1 MTSLGPYV
9 EISDIKYKYTF
20 SNVKKDIII
29 DKTSISGILSNGMYN
44 KFLYIV
50 KKANML
56 DNLNH
61 NMSEYTLFAPT
72 DENIKDISIKFID
85 DNFDLLLCRK
95 IVLGSL
101 LNKKLHSR
109 YLLFCKSGFY
119 KTKYDSKLFI
129 NLKNNN
135 FEINNKIKIL
145 KLDITASNG
154 IIHNIDN
161 IIYPYII

>member
-20 SNVKKDIII
+20 SNVNKDIIL
-29 DKTSISGILSNGMYN
+29 DNSSISGILNNGMYN
-44 KFLYIV
+44 KFLHIV

-56 DNLNH
+56 DNLN
-61 NMSEYTLFAPT
+61 NCISEYTLFAPT
-72 DENIKDISIKFID
+72 DENIKDISIKFIE
-85 DNFDLLLCRK
+85 DNFDLLLCRQ

-109 YLLFCKSGFY
+109 YLIFCKSGFY

-145 KLDITASNG
+145 KLDINASNG
-154 IIHNIDN
+154 VIHNIDN